1 MNDVYQ
7 SVRNL
12 CEKKIDIKM
21 QQTLAQSVFVQR
33 NF

>member
-1 MNDVYQ
+1 MFTNPYVIY
-7 SVRNL
+7 VK
-12 CEKKIDIKM
+12 KKIDIKM